1 MPRDAVS
8 RTANVERTG
17 STFQQFQQFYFNIS
31 TILNVLKLLNKQN
44 LTYVYTTLINE
55 SGVTTS
61 SPNGTTIK
69 SQFLIMPSLFK
80 WKSSNSFPTSKGS
93 SFFTAYKLAPWH
105 NWCNLFKINYKLGI
119 YLNWGLGKLGI
130 VFTIFQLI
138 WNRTEVSLV
147 PNQSEKW

>member
-80 WKSSNSFPTSKGS
+80 
-93 SFFTAYKLAPWH
+93 
-105 NWCNLFKINYKLGI
+105 
-119 YLNWGLGKLGI
+119 
-130 VFTIFQLI
+130 
-138 WNRTEVSLV
+138 
-147 PNQSEKW
+147 